1 MPFDHGCRLHQHD
14 GVQGLWPNPVKP
26 HPEKPVRGEK
36 PRTARAL
43 APQDRHLVPKGDE
56 FEFQR
61 GAAAKAEREQRD
73 EGGKDRYHAHDGM
86 AVAPKSLGFLRVLQF

>member
-14 GVQGLWPNPVKP
+14 GVQGLWPKPVKP
-26 HPEKPVRGEK
+26 HPEKPVRAEK
-36 PRTARAL
+36 PRTAWPL

-61 GAAAKAEREQRD
+61 GAAAKAEGEQRD
-73 EGGKDRYHAHDGM
+73 EGGKDRCHTHDGT
-86 AVAPKSLGFLRVLQF
+86 AAARKSLGFLTASEF